1 MRKLRS
7 LIVLTGIMVILCA
20 AGMTVQAENN
30 AKDTTAKAAENAV
43 IEKGIYADNID
54 LSGMNATEAAQA
66 VDQYVESLK
75 DTKITLD
82 IGNSEKI
89 ETSAGDLGLVWS
101 NPELI
106 EEACDYG
113 IKGNIIQRYKAKKD
127 LEHENKVFEIG
138 FDMDDA
144 VAKTYLA
151 EQCTIYNVPAVNASL
166 KREDGKFSVI
176 EGKEGFEIEVDES
189 LKAIH
194 TYINTEWDH
203 DAATIALVTKVEEP
217 KGSQEELS
225 KVKDVLGTFTTDY
238 HTSGADRS
246 ANVANG
252 CSLIDG
258 TTLYPGD
265 AFSTYETVS
274 PFSKENGYHM
284 AGSYLN
290 GMVVDSLGGGI
301 CQVSTTLYNAVLRA
315 ELQVDERFNH
325 SMIVSYVDPSADAA
339 ISGTAKDFKFTN
351 TSESPIY
358 IEGITTSNKKITF
371 TIYGVETRD
380 AGREVTYES
389 EVLKRTVPE
398 TEKIIAD
405 AGSPVGFIN
414 VQSAHVGYVAK
425 LWKVVTEDGKEVSRT
440 QVNDSTYQVAPKTA
454 TVGIAHADPSV
465 TAAMQAAIATGSID
479 HVKGVIANYKAATAV
494 PAPVDPAILAAQQAA
509 AQQAAEQAAQQGTQQ
524 VPEQQPVTP

>member
-1 MRKLRS
+1 MGKLKH
-7 LIVLTGIMVILCA
+7 LIILAWVMVLLCS
-20 AGMTVQAENN
+20 GELVQAKDNGNNTEKAVENV
-30 AKDTTAKAAENAV
+30 V
-43 IEKGIYADNID
+43 IENGIYADDMD
-54 LSGMNATEAAQA
+54 LSGMTAVEATKA
-66 VDQYVESLK
+66 VEQYVDSLK
-75 DTKITLD
+75 EKEITLD
-82 IGNSEKI
+82 VGNDNKI
-89 ETSAGDLGLVWS
+89 ETTAGDLGLAWS
-101 NPELI
+101 NPELV
-106 EEACDYG
+106 EEACNYG

-127 LEHENKVFEIG
+127 LEHENKVFQIA
-138 FDMDDA
+138 FDIDDA
-144 VAKTYLA
+144 VAKTYLT
-151 EQCTIYNVPAVNASL
+151 EQCAAYNVPAVNASL
-166 KREDGKFSVI
+166 KREDGKFTVV
-176 EGKEGFEIEVDES
+176 EGEEGFEIQVEES
-189 LKAIH
+189 LKSIH
-194 TYINTEWDH
+194 DYINTEWNH
-203 DAATIALVTKVEEP
+203 EAAAIALVTKVEEP

-238 HTSGADRS
+238 HSSGADRS

-265 AFSTYETVS
+265 SFSTYETVS

-339 ISGTAKDFKFTN
+339 ISGTSKDFKFTN

-380 AGREVTYES
+380 SNREVTYES

-398 TEKIIAD
+398 SEKIIAD

-454 TVGIAHADPSV
+454 TVGIAHGDPAV

-509 AQQAAEQAAQQGTQQ
+509 AQQAAQQATEQPT
-524 VPEQQPVTP
+524 VEQPPGPQ